1 MRIFGQQQRAAGS
14 QHGGALA
21 DVIHTRHSLHK
32 AGGAESSG
40 HSAQLSG
47 RIKADRPAVAAAE
60 LQQAGFVLFQ
70 INAGGGGNSDQGQI
84 CIGAERCKRGFQLGG
99 GGTALAANA

>member
-40 HSAQLSG
+40 HSAQLG
-47 RIKADRPAVAAAE
+47 GGIKADRPAVAAAE
-60 LQQAGFVLFQ
+60 LQQAGFVLF
-70 INAGGGGNSDQGQI
+70 
-84 CIGAERCKRGFQLGG
+84 
-99 GGTALAANA
+99 